1 MIHYE
6 GVLIAA
12 AAILIIGM
20 FHPIVIKTEYYFGKE
35 AWPVFM
41 ILGALCTAASL
52 FTDNQAV
59 GAATAITGAAF
70 LWSIREL
77 FEQEERVKK
86 GWWPENPA
94 KNRCI
99 RKRVKESADK
109 VK

>member
-6 GVLIAA
+6 GVLI
-12 AAILIIGM
+12 
-20 FHPIVIKTEYYFGKE
+20 
-35 AWPVFM
+35 
-41 ILGALCTAASL
+41 
-52 FTDNQAV
+52 
-59 GAATAITGAAF
+59 AAF

-77 FEQEERVKK
+77 FEQEESVKK

>member
-6 GVLIAA
+6 GVLIAT

-41 ILGALCTAASL
+41 LL
-52 FTDNQAV
+52 

-99 RKRVKESADK
+99 RKRVKESAEK

>member
-1 MIHYE
+1 MKE
-6 GVLIAA
+6 R
-12 AAILIIGM
+12 
-20 FHPIVIKTEYYFGKE
+20 TEVNPAQNLALALCGTNFRNQVYFGKE

-41 ILGALCTAASL
+41 ILGVLCTAASL

>member
-6 GVLIAA
+6 GVLI
-12 AAILIIGM
+12 
-20 FHPIVIKTEYYFGKE
+20 
-35 AWPVFM
+35 
-41 ILGALCTAASL
+41 
-52 FTDNQAV
+52 
-59 GAATAITGAAF
+59 AAF

-86 GWWPENPA
+86 GWWPENRA